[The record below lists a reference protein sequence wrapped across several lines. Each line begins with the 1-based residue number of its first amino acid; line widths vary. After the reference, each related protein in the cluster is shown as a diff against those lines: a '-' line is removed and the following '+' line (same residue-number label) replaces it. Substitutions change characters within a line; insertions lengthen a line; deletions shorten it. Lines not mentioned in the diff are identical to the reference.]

1 MDADPLAGEYEML
14 LPGESQAMRSDDPRD
29 IQHWIRVYSELVD
42 FKDTLL
48 HSIGE
53 QRASVGAEGRL
64 EVQHDD
70 MLLRRE
76 HARLRRRL
84 DFWLA
89 ELEKQSGK

>member
-1 MDADPLAGEYEML
+1 MF
-14 LPGESQAMRSDDPRD
+14 LPGESKAMHSDDPRD

-48 HSIGE
+48 HSLGE
-53 QRASVGAEGRL
+53 QRANVTAEGRL

-84 DFWLA
+84 DFWL
-89 ELEKQSGK
+89 EQREKRV

>member
-1 MDADPLAGEYEML
+1 
-14 LPGESQAMRSDDPRD
+14 MRSQDPRD

-48 HSIGE
+48 TSIGE
-53 QRASVGAEGRL
+53 QRANVEAEGRL

-70 MLLRRE
+70 LLLRRE
-76 HARLRRRL
+76 HGRLRRRL

-89 ELEKQSGK
+89 EREKFAK